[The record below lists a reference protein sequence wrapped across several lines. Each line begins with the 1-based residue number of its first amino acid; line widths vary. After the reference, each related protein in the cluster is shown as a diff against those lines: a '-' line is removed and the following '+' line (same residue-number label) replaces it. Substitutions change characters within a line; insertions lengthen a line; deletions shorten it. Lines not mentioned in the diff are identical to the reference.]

1 MAILCP
7 SCGGAGHV
15 TVSLALHSGLGGV
28 NATGA
33 IVCTR
38 CQGARWVPDTRAI
51 TRTSTEHGTDARGR
65 EEVEHVA
72 LQ

>member
-1 MAILCP
+1 MALLCF

-38 CQGARWVPDTRAI
+38 CKGARWVPECESAQPAERV
-51 TRTSTEHGTDARGR
+51 ELVKEVQHG
-65 EEVEHVA
+65 